1 MLVSGE
7 DLKKKK
13 SSGGK
18 EASSER
24 FPVHNFSRPLFI
36 QESVL
41 YRVCFGSLQ
50 PTKLRIQ
57 IQNPCRAQNQVVRPS
72 FMKEERHIKNSNSK
86 SSHGTRDI
94 PQWYGAHP
102 AFGRPWIPSP
112 VLRTTKKKK
121 NCPAMHSGNTVVIM
135 PAYNCNP
142 SSQEPEAGGFL

>member
-1 MLVSGE
+1 MPQDRSFQKPTLNASQGRRFK
-7 DLKKKK
+7 KKKK

-86 SSHGTRDI
+86 SSHGARDI

-112 VLRTTKKKK
+112 VLRTTTTKKKIALP
-121 NCPAMHSGNTVVIM
+121 CTV
-135 PAYNCNP
+135 ATQ
-142 SSQEPEAGGFL
+142 SL